1 MRSKHEIDFESDTAS
16 NWRRS
21 VAGVAGPFCGETPFF
36 DLTPSFDTCEAL
48 SVERGA
54 GPQQGGNTVNPYIQY
69 NAFMRACL
77 DGKIP
82 LSDVTDALGQFRRT
96 HQGD

>member
-1 MRSKHEIDFESDTAS
+1 MKSNSKAILPAIGFAALLVSPALSAAKHHAS
-16 NWRRS
+16 
-21 VAGVAGPFCGETPFF
+21 TP
-36 DLTPSFDTCEAL
+36 TPSFDTCEAL

-54 GPQQGGNTVNPYIQY
+54 GPQQGGNTSNPYIQY

-77 DGKIP
+77 EGKIP
-82 LSDVTDALGQFRRT
+82 ASPISDTLGQFRRA